1 MTNSR
6 NANTAGIAVARRQQH
21 ELIAP
26 NGKELVGLHEQ
37 PANALIDDG
46 GEPPRQSQGALMCV
60 IFATLSNSSKPATL
74 EDQFSVPMLRI
85 YYNMWGCCHEI
96 SGRKALY
103 RGRWPQDE
111 R

>member
-46 GEPPRQSQGALMCV
+46 GERRV
-60 IFATLSNSSKPATL
+60 N
-74 EDQFSVPMLRI
+74 LRV
-85 YYNMWGCCHEI
+85 H
-96 SGRKALY
+96 
-103 RGRWPQDE
+103 
-111 R
+111 